1 MKIEH
6 IAMYVNDLERTKYFF
21 EKYFGAVSNDMY
33 HNKKTDF
40 KSYFLSFDD
49 GARLEIM
56 TRSEIILHN
65 KNIYNSGYI
74 HIAFSV
80 GSRERVNSLTE
91 TLKND
96 GYEILSNPRVT
107 GDGYYESCVVGIEGN
122 IIEITV

>member
-107 GDGYYESCVVGIEGN
+107 GDGYYESYVVGIEGN
-122 IIEITV
+122 LIEITV

>member
-49 GARLEIM
+49 GARLQII
-56 TRSEIILHN
+56 TRPEIISHN

-80 GSRERVNSLTE
+80 GSRELVNSLTE